1 MNEKSK
7 TKKLVINAML
17 LAIGAVLHQIT
28 PALGLPMEPDM
39 ALAMLFTVMILN
51 KGDYKTCLISGIIT
65 GIFTAMT
72 TKFPGGQ
79 LPNIIDKFITI
90 NLAYITMMCILKI
103 KAIGNLSDRKQNNI
117 LVYTILPVGTL
128 ISGTSFLLSAKLLVG
143 LPALFTVLFTGVVL
157 PATVIN
163 LITGIFLFK
172 IVLISLNRVSYS
184 N

>member
-28 PALGLPMEPDM
+28 PALGL
-39 ALAMLFTVMILN
+39 
-51 KGDYKTCLISGIIT
+51 
-65 GIFTAMT
+65 
-72 TKFPGGQ
+72 
-79 LPNIIDKFITI
+79 
-90 NLAYITMMCILKI
+90 
-103 KAIGNLSDRKQNNI
+103 
-117 LVYTILPVGTL
+117 
-128 ISGTSFLLSAKLLVG
+128 LSAKLLVG

-157 PATVIN
+157 PTTVIN